1 MSRVIQWTVTPDSFC
16 NCYPFLLNVNN
27 LVLLEKRLFPN
38 HLLQT
43 VKCGPQAKML
53 SQLLQIVP
61 FLLHGTGSKTESIP
75 SNCPEALNEHP
86 GLPS

>member
-16 NCYPFLLNVNN
+16 NCYPFLLNVNS
-27 LVLLEKRLFPN
+27 LMLLEKRIFPN
-38 HLLQT
+38 NPLQT
-43 VKCGPQAKML
+43 VKCDPLAKML

-75 SNCPEALNEHP
+75 SNCPGALTELP